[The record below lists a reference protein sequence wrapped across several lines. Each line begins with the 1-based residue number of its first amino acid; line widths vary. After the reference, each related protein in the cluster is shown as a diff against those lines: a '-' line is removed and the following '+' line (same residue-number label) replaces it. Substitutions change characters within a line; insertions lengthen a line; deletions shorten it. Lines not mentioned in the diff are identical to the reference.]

1 MVFPGFP
8 GRSGFPVVLA
18 SVSDPDSIRSV
29 DPYPDPDP
37 RRQKIIHKME
47 KNINFMFLFAGCSL
61 LSTEGF
67 FCSLYVLYEGLGI
80 GNWQLFFQ
88 L

>member
-1 MVFPGFP
+1 MV
-8 GRSGFPVVLA
+8 LD

-29 DPYPDPDP
+29 DPYPQSDPDP
-37 RRQKIIHKME
+37 GRPKIIHKNR

-67 FCSLYVLYEGLGI
+67 FCSLYVLYEGLG
-80 GNWQLFFQ
+80 L
-88 L
+88 